1 MNIFVPETGMMGLL
15 EPPESMQWGF
25 VREGVEQAT
34 LVLQQAGP
42 DPVIHALIGKQ
53 LAVHARNHKWEVRK
67 ALAHTVLHL
76 RHETFTEIVA
86 ILEKDVHVLVRNA
99 VKRTLSRRSEMS
111 KADSMKD
118 QHGDRMLQWLED
130 LENKHGVMARN
141 AAKRISEKLNAQ
153 FVKEMY
159 HEMIRTLYPLNSTLR
174 KIDASLKEGKRINR
188 EDLAGKIREAVERT
202 KFLYSVLDA
211 LRSLTREMDRE
222 FQVESL
228 SSLVEEAVHLVR
240 DRKEEQSPLLA
251 DIQIDAAMTVEVNRH
266 MMLQALTNI
275 IQNSVEAYASS
286 ERTPEIMVTASAY
299 NGSRI
304 QLAITD
310 YGCGMVKQMAEEAF
324 LLFAT
329 SKVGGTGVGLALAQ
343 KIVESDHRG
352 MISLESTPGQG
363 TTVMIMLPKEQEGMR
378 W

>member
-1 MNIFVPETGMMGLL
+1 M
-15 EPPESMQWGF
+15 
-25 VREGVEQAT
+25 
-34 LVLQQAGP
+34 VLQQAGP
-42 DPVIHALIGKQ
+42 DPVVHALIGKQ

-76 RHETFTEIVA
+76 RHETFTEIIA

-99 VKRTLSRRSEMS
+99 VKRTLARRSELS
-111 KADSMKD
+111 KADTMKD

-141 AAKRISEKLNAQ
+141 AAKRVSEKLNAQ

-159 HEMIRTLYPLNSTLR
+159 HEMTRTLYPLNSTLR
-174 KIDASLKEGKRINR
+174 KIDIALKEGKRINR
-188 EDLAGKIREAVERT
+188 EDLAGKVQEAVNRT

-240 DRKEEQSPLLA
+240 DRREENSLLQA
-251 DIQIDAAMTVEVNRH
+251 DIQIDPSITVEVNRH

-275 IQNSVEAYASS
+275 IQNSVEAYANS
-286 ERTPEIMVTASAY
+286 EQTPSITVTASLY

-304 QLAITD
+304 QLAIMD
-310 YGCGMVKQMAEEAF
+310 CGCGMSKEMVEEAF

-329 SKVGGTGVGLALAQ
+329 NKDGGTGVGLTLAQ
-343 KIVESDHRG
+343 KIIESDHRG
-352 MISLESTPGQG
+352 MISLESNPGQG
-363 TTVMIMLPKEQEGMR
+363 ATVRIVLPTGQEEAR
-378 W
+378 

>member
-42 DPVIHALIGKQ
+42 DPVIHALVGKR
-53 LAVHARNHKWEVRK
+53 LVVHARNHKWEVRK
-67 ALAHTVLHL
+67 ALAHTALHL
-76 RHETFTEIVA
+76 RHESFTEIVA

-99 VKRTLSRRSEMS
+99 IKRTLTRRSEMS

-118 QHGDRMLQWLED
+118 QHGDLMLQWLQD

-141 AAKRISEKLNAQ
+141 AAKRIAEKLNAQ

-159 HEMIRTLYPLNSTLR
+159 HEVLRTLHPLSATLQ
-174 KIDASLKEGKRINR
+174 KINTSLEEGKRINR
-188 EDLAGKIREAVERT
+188 EDLAGKAQEAVDRT
-202 KFLYSVLDA
+202 NFLYSVLDA

-228 SSLVEEAVHLVR
+228 SSLLEEAVHLVR
-240 DRKEEQSPLLA
+240 DRKEEHSPLLA
-251 DIQIDAAMTVEVNRH
+251 DIQIDASVTVEVNRH

-275 IQNSVEAYASS
+275 IQNCVEAYAGS
-286 ERTPEIMVTASAY
+286 ERTPEILVKASTH
-299 NGSRI
+299 NGSRV

-310 YGCGMVKQMAEEAF
+310 YGCGMCKRMVKDAF
-324 LLFAT
+324 LLFET
-329 SKVGGTGVGLALAQ
+329 SKEGGTGVGLALAR
-343 KIVESDHRG
+343 KIVESDHHG
-352 MISLESTPGQG
+352 MISLESILGQG
-363 TTVMIMLPKEQEGMR
+363 TTVMIMLPKEQEEMR

>member
-1 MNIFVPETGMMGLL
+1 MNIFLPETGMMGLL

-25 VREGVEQAT
+25 VREGVEQAS
-34 LVLQQAGP
+34 LVLRQAGP
-42 DPVIHALIGKQ
+42 DPVIHAQIGKQ
-53 LAVHARNHKWEVRK
+53 LAIHARNNKWEVRK
-67 ALAHTVLHL
+67 ALAHTALHL
-76 RHETFTEIVA
+76 RHESFTEIVA

-111 KADSMKD
+111 KADTMKD
-118 QHGDRMLQWLED
+118 QHGDRMLQWLEK

-141 AAKRISEKLNAQ
+141 AVKRVSENLNAQ

-159 HEMIRTLYPLNSTLR
+159 HEMIRTINPLNATLR
-174 KIDASLKEGKRINR
+174 KIDLSLTEGKRINR
-188 EDLAGKIREAVERT
+188 EDLAGKIREAVDRT

-211 LRSLTREMDRE
+211 LRALTREMDRE
-222 FQVESL
+222 FHVESL
-228 SSLVEEAVHLVR
+228 GSLVEEAVHLVR
-240 DRKEEQSPLLA
+240 DCKEEHSPLLA
-251 DIQIDAAMTVEVNRH
+251 NIQIDALMTVEVNRH

-275 IQNSVEAYASS
+275 IQNSVEAYANS
-286 ERTPEIMVTASAY
+286 ERTPEILVKASTY
-299 NGSRI
+299 NGSRV

-310 YGCGMVKQMAEEAF
+310 YGCGMSKQLAEEAF

-329 SKVGGTGVGLALAQ
+329 SKEGGTGVGLTLAR

-363 TTVMIMLPKEQEGMR
+363 TTVMIMLPKEQEEMR